1 MEVMQK
7 NKQSEI
13 AVRVSAVS
21 IIGNIV
27 LSALKILA
35 GILSHSS
42 ALVSDGIHSASDL
55 VSSVVVII
63 GVRLSARKEDA
74 DHPYGHERLECV
86 ASIVLSVSLLLTG
99 CMIGYQAFENIISG
113 ETENFIQPGIF
124 SVIAVILSI
133 LVKEAMYWYT
143 RYYAVRIHSGALM
156 ADAWHHR
163 SDSLSSFGALAGIIG
178 ARHGLQIL
186 DPIACLV
193 ICIFII
199 KTAYEIFRDAVN
211 QMVDKACDMETEKH
225 IRDCILKQEG
235 VISIDLLKTRTF
247 ANRIYVDLEISADGQ
262 MSLSEAHEIA
272 HRIHDSVEQEF
283 QDVKHSK
290 SPFQP
295 VTNTGHIEFD
305 R

>member
-63 GVRLSARKEDA
+63 GVRLSAREEDA

-86 ASIVLSVSLLLTG
+86 ASIVLSVLLLLTG
-99 CMIGYQAFENIISG
+99 CLIGYQAFENIISG

-283 QDVKHSK
+283 QDVKHIMIHVNPAQKTK
-290 SPFQP
+290 S
-295 VTNTGHIEFD
+295 
-305 R
+305 

>member
-63 GVRLSARKEDA
+63 GVRLSAREEDA

-86 ASIVLSVSLLLTG
+86 ASIVLSVLLLLTG

-262 MSLSEAHEIA
+262 MSLAEAHEIA
-272 HRIHDSVEQEF
+272 HQIHDSVEQEF
-283 QDVKHSK
+283 QDVKHIMIHVNPAQKTES
-290 SPFQP
+290 
-295 VTNTGHIEFD
+295 
-305 R
+305 

>member
-1 MEVMQK
+1 MEIMQK
-7 NKQSEI
+7 SKQTEI

-21 IIGNIV
+21 IIGNVV
-27 LSALKILA
+27 LSVLKILA
-35 GILSHSS
+35 GVISHSS

-63 GVRLSARKEDA
+63 GVKLSAKEEDA
-74 DHPYGHERLECV
+74 EHPYGHERLECV
-86 ASIVLSVSLLLTG
+86 ASIVLSVLLLLTG
-99 CMIGYQAFENIISG
+99 CLIGYQALETITSGTAENALP
-113 ETENFIQPGIF
+113 PGIF
-124 SVIAVILSI
+124 SLTAVILSI

-211 QMVDKACDMETEKH
+211 QMVDKACDKETENR
-225 IRDCILKQEG
+225 IRDCIMKQEG
-235 VISIDLLKTRTF
+235 VLSIDLLKTRTF

-262 MSLSEAHEIA
+262 MTLAEAHEIA
-272 HRIHDSVEQEF
+272 HRIHDDVEQEI
-283 QDVKHSK
+283 QDVKHIMIHVNPAQKTDS
-290 SPFQP
+290 
-295 VTNTGHIEFD
+295 
-305 R
+305 

>member
-63 GVRLSARKEDA
+63 GVRLSAREEDA

-86 ASIVLSVSLLLTG
+86 ASIVLSVLLLLTG
-99 CMIGYQAFENIISG
+99 CLIGYQAFENITSG
-113 ETENFIQPGIF
+113 ETENWIQPGIF

-283 QDVKHSK
+283 QDVKHIMIHVNPAQKTES
-290 SPFQP
+290 
-295 VTNTGHIEFD
+295 
-305 R
+305 

>member
-1 MEVMQK
+1 MEIMQK
-7 NKQSEI
+7 NKQTEI

-27 LSALKILA
+27 LSVLKILA
-35 GILSHSS
+35 GIISHSS

-55 VSSVVVII
+55 VSSVIVIV
-63 GVRLSARKEDA
+63 GVKLSSKEEDA

-86 ASIVLSVSLLLTG
+86 AAIVLSVLLLLTG
-99 CMIGYQAFENIISG
+99 CLIGHQAFETIISG
-113 ETENFIQPGIF
+113 KAETVIQPGIF
-124 SVIAVILSI
+124 SLTAVILSI
-133 LVKEAMYWYT
+133 IMKEAMYWYT

-163 SDSLSSFGALAGIIG
+163 SDSLSSVGALIGIIG

-186 DPIACLV
+186 DPAACLV

-211 QMVDKACDMETEKH
+211 QMVDKACDKETEAR
-225 IRDCILKQEG
+225 IRDCIMKQEG

-262 MSLSEAHEIA
+262 MTLAEAHEIA
-272 HRIHDSVEQEF
+272 HRIHDNVEQEI
-283 QDVKHSK
+283 QDVKHIMIHVNPAQK
-290 SPFQP
+290 
-295 VTNTGHIEFD
+295 TEK
-305 R
+305 

>member
-1 MEVMQK
+1 MQK

-63 GVRLSARKEDA
+63 GVRLSAREEDA

-86 ASIVLSVSLLLTG
+86 ASIVLSVLLLLTG

-262 MSLSEAHEIA
+262 MSLAEAHEIA
-272 HRIHDSVEQEF
+272 HQIHDSVEQEF
-283 QDVKHSK
+283 QDVKHIMIHVNPAQKTES
-290 SPFQP
+290 
-295 VTNTGHIEFD
+295 
-305 R
+305 